1 MSSLRRNAI
10 ANVVGRV
17 ITAVLWVGATP
28 FLLVQLGHERFG
40 IWSLF
45 FSFNAYLLWLDLG
58 VGSTM
63 LRFIAAQR
71 HLDDRQALVKT
82 LRRGQ
87 WAATGIGLAWMVA
100 IAVSRSW
107 IAEAFHVPP
116 AMLPEALDAM
126 LIFGISVMLVF
137 PAQALM
143 ASLKGFERIDLSNLC
158 MTVSVG
164 IHVLVLCINLSA
176 GLGLRGAAWAGVVG
190 QIAAGS
196 LAFIMVR
203 SELLKVSPHG
213 PGTGPAWRDLVNLS
227 AAFQLLG
234 VLVMLQLQAGR
245 IVVGVLGNLTM
256 VADYELAFRVSY
268 VVAGLPILIR
278 EPVIPAVSRIWE
290 QEGPARVAAL
300 FTSSSRWIFTYS
312 AITLGLLWMLATD
325 LTTVWLG
332 PGYERIADLIRIW
345 VIAYAANLAYSPG
358 VAVARGMGMPRFE
371 ILSYAAAVITNVGLA
386 IWWVPRYGVAG
397 AVAAVAVSYYIGCL
411 VFVGAFHAGARIFP
425 FWPWLSRDLAPRVF
439 AGLAAVALSGA
450 LLATPLLSN
459 HLPPPGWTH
468 GAVTALVFLTTLAL
482 LLLPL
487 GDTQHLFGG
496 FWQMTG
502 GALARRRGTPSS

>member
-1 MSSLRRNAI
+1 MTSLRRNAI

-17 ITAVLWVGATP
+17 VTAILWIGATP
-28 FLLVQLGHERFG
+28 FLLVQLGYERFG

-45 FSFNAYLLWLDLG
+45 FAFNAYLLWLDLG

-71 HLDDRQALVKT
+71 HLDDRQALVMT
-82 LRRGQ
+82 IRRGL
-87 WAATGIGLAWMVA
+87 WAAAGLGLAWMVA
-100 IAVSRSW
+100 IAVSRGW

-116 AMLPEALDAM
+116 AMMPEALYAM
-126 LIFGISVMLVF
+126 VIFGIGVLLVF
-137 PAQALM
+137 PAQAMM
-143 ASLKGFERIDLSNLC
+143 ATLKGFERIDLSNLC
-158 MTVSVG
+158 MTLGVG
-164 IHVLVLCINLSA
+164 VHVLVLCINLSA

-190 QIAAGS
+190 QIVAGS

-203 SELLKVSPHG
+203 RELLKVSPHG
-213 PGTGPAWRDLVNLS
+213 RGTGPAWRDLVHFS

-234 VLVMLQLQAGR
+234 VLIMLQIQSGR

-256 VADYELAFRVSY
+256 VADYELAFRVAY

-290 QEGPARVAAL
+290 QEGPARVTPL

-312 AITLGLLWMLATD
+312 AISLGLLWMLAADITR
-325 LTTVWLG
+325 VWLG
-332 PGYERIADLIRIW
+332 PGYERIAELIRIW
-345 VIAYAANLAYSPG
+345 VVAYAANLAYSPG
-358 VAVARGMGMPRFE
+358 VAIARGMGMPRFE
-371 ILSYAAAVITNVGLA
+371 ILSYAAALVTNVGLA
-386 IWWVPRYGVAG
+386 IWWVPRHGIAG
-397 AVAAVAVSYYIGCL
+397 AVAAVGVSYYIGFL
-411 VFVGAFHAGARIFP
+411 IFVGTFHRGTRIFP
-425 FWPWLSRDLAPRVF
+425 FWPWLWRELVPRVL
-439 AGLAAVALSGA
+439 AGLAAVALSGV

-482 LLLPL
+482 LFLPL

-502 GALARRRGTPSS
+502 GELARRRGTPSS